1 MLLDMST
8 AQLMIETRGLT
19 KRFGLR
25 TAVSDVDLAVP
36 AGCAFGFL
44 GHNGAG
50 KTTVIR
56 MLVGL
61 SRPDAGT
68 IRIAGRPLASD
79 RERILARVGA
89 IIEEPR
95 FHPHLTGQENLAV
108 VAAVRGP
115 AAERHITPALERV
128 GLADRVNDRVGTYSQ
143 GMRQRLGI
151 ARCLLADPK
160 LIILDEPTN
169 GLDPGG
175 ILELR
180 QLIADLAAEGRT
192 VFVSSHLLDE
202 IEKTC
207 HAAAVIDR
215 GRLIA
220 QGSIKELTHD
230 SGSHYELTCEDPR
243 AALALLSGHPA
254 VIGARQTPTGIRL
267 VLHDPTAVSALTGRL
282 IEAGVTVSGFAPI
295 QVSLEDRFL
304 ALTSRVG
311 NRS

>member
-1 MLLDMST
+1 MST
-8 AQLMIETRGLT
+8 AHLMIETRSLS
-19 KRFGLR
+19 KRFGQR
-25 TAVSDVDLAVP
+25 AAVSDVDLAVP

-61 SRPDAGT
+61 TRPDSGT
-68 IRIAGRPLASD
+68 IEIAGRPLASC
-79 RERILARVGA
+79 REQVLARVGA
-89 IIEEPR
+89 IVEEPR
-95 FHPHLTGQENLAV
+95 FHPHLTGWENLAV

-115 AAERHITPALERV
+115 SAERQIAPALERV
-128 GLADRVNDRVGTYSQ
+128 GLADRANDRVGTYSQ

-160 LIILDEPTN
+160 LVVLDEPMN

-180 QLIADLAAEGRT
+180 QLIADLVAEGRT

-220 QGSIKELTHD
+220 QGSIKELTRD
-230 SGSHYELTCEDPR
+230 GGDHYELTCDDPAAAR
-243 AALALLSGHPA
+243 AVLSGHPA
-254 VIGARQTPTGIRL
+254 VIEAHETPGGVRL
-267 VLHDPTAVSALTGRL
+267 TVNDPNAASTLTGRL
-282 IEAGVTVSGFAPI
+282 VECGVTFSGFAPV

-304 ALTSRVG
+304 KLTSRVG
-311 NRS
+311 HRS